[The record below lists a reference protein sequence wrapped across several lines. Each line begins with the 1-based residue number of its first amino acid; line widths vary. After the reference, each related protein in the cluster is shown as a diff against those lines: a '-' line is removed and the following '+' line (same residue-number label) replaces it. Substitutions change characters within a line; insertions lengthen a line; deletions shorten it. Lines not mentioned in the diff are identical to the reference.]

1 MMGVMKVKRTIRLRG
16 GSVPPSALA
25 WKMRE
30 HGVEV
35 EPWEPPEEGRG
46 LGTEII
52 IGLVVNGLYDA
63 IKAALADF
71 RATFPQADADIEED
85 EDEDDSKEDA
95 DTRQSGGDHGDG
107 GHPSADGDH
116 PPGHQ

>member
-1 MMGVMKVKRTIRLRG
+1 MTVKRTIRLRG

-52 IGLVVNGLYDA
+52 IGLVVNGVYDA

-71 RATFPQADADIEED
+71 LATFPEAEAHIEDD
-85 EDEDDSKEDA
+85 EDEDQDDSEEDV
-95 DTRQSGGDHGDG
+95 DPRQRGDDHGDG
-107 GHPSADGDH
+107 GHPPAGR
-116 PPGHQ
+116 